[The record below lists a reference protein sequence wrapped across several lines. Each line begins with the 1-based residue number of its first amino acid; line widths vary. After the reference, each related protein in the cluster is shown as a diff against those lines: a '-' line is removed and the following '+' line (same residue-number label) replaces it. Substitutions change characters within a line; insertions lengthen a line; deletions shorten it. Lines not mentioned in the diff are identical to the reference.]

1 MTARQCHSE
10 RTECPIAHALDIIG
24 DRWTLLIVRDL
35 LLKGIHEYKDLLQS
49 VVGISTN
56 ILSERIKRLEDAGLL
71 QSIGHPENKSRK
83 LYYLSQAG
91 KNLIYPLIEIARWA
105 NDSLNSV
112 MLPPELNK
120 QLTKNPDTIIKNA
133 LLALEKWEEK
143 HLAHEKTS

>member
-71 QSIGHPENKSRK
+71 KSIEHPENKSRK
-83 LYYLSQAG
+83 IYYLTPTG
-91 KNLIYPLIEIARWA
+91 KDLIYSLVELARWA
-105 NDSLNSV
+105 HKNLDTVL
-112 MLPPELNK
+112 LPPELAK
-120 QLTKNPDTIIKNA
+120 KLDKNPQSIIKSA
-133 LLALEKWEEK
+133 LKALEGWEIK
-143 HLAHEKTS
+143 NLRIALKS